1 MALTP
6 DELRELQEELERLIE
21 PYVTRMAA
29 DAPDGATS
37 VRILGYFMPEAPE

>member
-6 DELRELQEELERLIE
+6 DELRELQVALERLIG
-21 PYVTRMAA
+21 PYVTRKKA

>member
-6 DELRELQEELERLIE
+6 DELRELQVALERLIE
-21 PYVTRMAA
+21 PYVTRKEA
-29 DAPDGATS
+29 DAPDGAAP